1 MTLLSLLSTSA
12 GVGIVVLAL
21 WLLGRR
27 LDARYAARWK
37 YWVWLVLAVRLVLP
51 WNILPDT
58 AISVPQHTV
67 TTAPVQTPVYT
78 VPQQTQ
84 PTVTEPIQPS
94 SPAPAPVLPDPV
106 DLLAALWLAGAA
118 AVLAVQLAG
127 YARARRKL
135 LKNAQYPQEGAAAD
149 ALHALEPSG
158 RVRLAVCPAADS
170 PLLLGYL
177 RPVLVLPEQSFT
189 RQELDFILCHELY
202 HYRRRDLWYK
212 LLLALACSLHWFN
225 PLVWW
230 MSRQASADLE
240 LSCDDR
246 VVRNLSIPSRRAY
259 AETILSCIRPGSAPA
274 ALSTAFRG
282 GKPALRRRFSNL
294 FDTRKKAAGWGALA
308 VLIVCAVLAGALLGR
323 EKSTQLHF
331 AQSPDRPAFTLSV
344 PLPAGWTAEPEEGGY
359 VLLENGEQRGR
370 INAYSFNWFPWQS
383 DEEQPIYSVM
393 YTMSSTDWK
402 NEYTPVVQTETFGTA
417 TCRPVVVQ
425 DDNHNAVLAH
435 STDLL
440 TYVVVWMDEVL
451 PSGRLR
457 RMAEEIA
464 MTPDQPVEQQYTP
477 QQAAETLGEYVRG
490 VDTTNGYVRRNSQGI
505 QEYVI
510 EDVGFTAYMPLQN
523 NPFKCI
529 YVKVGNT
536 DIKVVMGEVDFA
548 AEALDLLEENI
559 QVKDGKVCVM
569 VPAAYPHPENWNIQI
584 SGRAEQDGMSM
595 SLHFLEDVNEQGWNP
610 GNRYNFEIPETC
622 TELTMYV
629 ELEGEERTIDLLA
642 LQTQSTPAPTEPP
655 EDMPL
660 YSSYTDF
667 LSDEQ
672 TAAYE
677 RARHTNNMLFV
688 DACDIQY
695 FYNRYLWTGETVRIE
710 QADSTPA
717 DYYATDLLW
726 KDFRAD
732 MLNIFTADCFE
743 RINNEGG
750 TPRFL
755 AADDGT
761 VLCRSGSRGTRVDFQ
776 EILGYRLLTQSEDM
790 VEFELVALYDNSD
803 TAEENATGAQL
814 SFPVRLV
821 NTENGWRVDEYSS
834 YL

>member
-21 WLLGRR
+21 WMLGRC

-58 AISVPQHTV
+58 AISVPQHTAN
-67 TTAPVQTPVYT
+67 TAQVQTPVYT

-84 PTVTEPIQPS
+84 PTVTEPIRPS
-94 SPAPAPVLPDPV
+94 APAPAPVLPDPA

-127 YARARRKL
+127 YARARRRL

-189 RQELDFILCHELY
+189 RQELDFILCHELC

-308 VLIVCAVLAGALLGR
+308 VLMVCAVLAGALLGR
-323 EKSTQLHF
+323 EKEEIVTIDFAPPGLQL
-331 AQSPDRPAFTLSV
+331 QM
-344 PLPAGWTAEPEEGGY
+344 PLPEGNWLAEATDGKSYRLSEDGEEKGTITIRSFRWYVGEDDYHKFYPEVMWFVEPDWDNGY
-359 VLLENGEQRGR
+359 E
-370 INAYSFNWFPWQS
+370 
-383 DEEQPIYSVM
+383 
-393 YTMSSTDWK
+393 
-402 NEYTPVVQTETFGTA
+402 PVVQRETFGSA
-417 TCRPVVVQ
+417 LCHPLYAQQNRQ
-425 DDNHNAVLAH
+425 SDAVLAY
-435 STDLL
+435 STDLVV
-440 TYVVVWMDEVL
+440 YVTAEFEDGVL
-451 PSGRLR
+451 SDTQLR
-457 RMAEEIA
+457 RLAEGIA
-464 MTPDQPVEQQYTP
+464 IVPQEPVELDYTP
-477 QQAAETLGEYVRG
+477 QQAAETLGEYIIDLDTSSGYVARG
-490 VDTTNGYVRRNSQGI
+490 VDGLLTYICDTDHLI
-505 QEYVI
+505 
-510 EDVGFTAYMPLQN
+510 AYMPLQN
-523 NPFKCI
+523 NPSKNI
-529 YVKVGNT
+529 YIQTGET
-536 DIKVVMGEVDFA
+536 EIHVVMGETQSA
-548 AEALDLLEENI
+548 AEALDILEESLR
-559 QVKDGKVCVM
+559 VKDGKVRVM
-569 VPAAYPHPENWNIQI
+569 VPSAYPHPENWNIQI

-595 SLHFLEDVNEQGWNP
+595 SLHFLEEINEQHGWTP
-610 GNRYNFEIPETC
+610 GNRYNFEIPESC

-642 LQTQSTPAPTEPP
+642 LQKPSTP
-655 EDMPL
+655 
-660 YSSYTDF
+660 
-667 LSDEQ
+667 DEQ
-672 TAAYE
+672 TQEDGITAQPDFLTNEQMEVYE
-677 RARHTNNMLFV
+677 QAENARPMLFV
-688 DACDIQY
+688 DAANLQF
-695 FYNRYLWTGETVRIE
+695 FYGQYLWTDETVKVE
-710 QADSTPA
+710 QEDGAFA
-717 DYYATDLLW
+717 YYEATNISW
-726 KDFRAD
+726 EQFHTD
-732 MLNIFTADCFE
+732 MLQIFTADCFD
-743 RINNEGG
+743 RINNEGE
-750 TPRFL
+750 TPQFL

-761 VLCRSGSRGTRVDFQ
+761 VLCRSGSRGIRVDFR
-776 EILGYRLLTQSEDM
+776 EILGYRLLTHSEDM

-803 TAEENATGAQL
+803 TVEENATGAQL